1 MTLQES
7 DILVRKGVPADAEI
21 IAQFNVN
28 MASETENT
36 VLNKETVTQGAL
48 GLMQNPQFGFY
59 LVAESAGTV
68 IGSLMITFEWTD
80 WRDGLFWWIQS
91 VYIDPHWR
99 RKGVFSSLYE
109 KAEELAKN
117 ETNVRGL
124 RLYVDHENQIA
135 QSTYQA
141 LGMKKTNYQFYEI
154 YF

>member
-1 MTLQES
+1 MAQQSS
-7 DILVRKGVPADAEI
+7 DITVRKGVPQDAET

-28 MASETENT
+28 MASETEDTKLDKDT
-36 VLNKETVTQGAL
+36 VKQGAL
-48 GLMQNPQFGFY
+48 GLMQNPHYGFY
-59 LVAESAGTV
+59 LIAESAGAV

-80 WRDGLFWWIQS
+80 WRNGLFWWIQS
-91 VYIDPHWR
+91 VYIDPQWR
-99 RKGVFSSLYE
+99 RKGVFSSLYQ
-109 KAEELAKN
+109 KAENLAKN

-135 QSTYQA
+135 QSTYQS